1 MTKKPVVLVLHGP
14 AGAGKDAVINQ
25 LRERTGIRR
34 ATSTTTRAPRAGERD
49 RVDYYFVS
57 REEFKRG
64 VEAGEF
70 CEWANVY
77 GDLKGVRR
85 TEVEGPL
92 SRGEDLIIRTDVQG
106 ARSWREQLRGAV
118 FVFIMADDPATLR
131 RRLEERRSE
140 TEDTMEARKAGLE
153 EELEDIPNNDF
164 TVVNRQGHLEEAV
177 DELQQILDSIR
188 ADEDRE
194 PPRLVLPD
202 RAPVQTEHR
211 APSTEH

>member
-1 MTKKPVVLVLHGP
+1 VTKKPVVLVLHGP

-25 LRERTGIRR
+25 LRKRTGIKR
-34 ATSTTTRAPRAGERD
+34 ATSTTTREPRAGEKD
-49 RVDYYFVS
+49 GVDYYFLS
-57 REEFKRG
+57 REEFERG

-92 SRGEDLIIRTDVQG
+92 ARGEDLIIRTDVQG

-131 RRLEERRSE
+131 RRLEERQSE
-140 TEDTMEARKAGLE
+140 TENTMAARRAGLE
-153 EELEDIPNNDF
+153 EELADVPNNDH
-164 TVVNRQGHLEEAV
+164 TVVNRQGHLAEAV
-177 DELQQILDSIR
+177 DELQRIVEAVR
-188 ADEDRE
+188 ADEERE
-194 PPRLVLPD
+194 PPRLLG
-202 RAPVQTEHR
+202 PVPRDQNSRTR
-211 APSTEH
+211 N